1 MFNKLKESTTLDM
14 TLVERESEIQ
24 NSFSRLLEY
33 FETLSSSS
41 SGYLSVNH
49 EDEGYANGNQY
60 TNGHQ
65 YLNSHHGM
73 AKNMKRSVN
82 QSK

>member
-41 SGYLSVNH
+41 SGY
-49 EDEGYANGNQY
+49 
-60 TNGHQ
+60 
-65 YLNSHHGM
+65 
-73 AKNMKRSVN
+73 
-82 QSK
+82 